1 MEAERTHLTSANEDY
16 LEAIVRLEESQG
28 KTEVRSV
35 DIANLLDVSK
45 ASVNKALATLRADG
59 YIEQERYGRITL
71 TPEGRTYG
79 REVWDRHQSLRN
91 FLTNDLGVDFDTAN
105 EEACMMEHALSQDT
119 MTKWL
124 NFLDEV
130 HRERGQ
136 VAGEQVKGAEGED
149 EAGASAGVAGEGT
162 GEDAAAE

>member
-1 MEAERTHLTSANEDY
+1 MKGRAMEAERTHLTSANEDY

-71 TPEGRTYG
+71 TPTGRTYG

-91 FLTNDLGVDFDTAN
+91 FLTNDLGVDFDVAN

-119 MTKWL
+119 MKKWL
-124 NFLDEV
+124 NFLEEV
-130 HRERGQ
+130 HRERGEASGQ
-136 VAGEQVKGAEGED
+136 AEPAEVGEAPAGE
-149 EAGASAGVAGEGT
+149 
-162 GEDAAAE
+162 

>member
-71 TPEGRTYG
+71 TPTGRTYG

-91 FLTNDLGVDFDTAN
+91 FLTNDLGVDFDVAN

-119 MTKWL
+119 MKKWL
-124 NFLDEV
+124 NFLEEV
-130 HRERGQ
+130 HRERGEASEKAEPAE
-136 VAGEQVKGAEGED
+136 AGEAP
-149 EAGASAGVAGEGT
+149 AGE
-162 GEDAAAE
+162 

>member
-16 LEAIVRLEESQG
+16 LEAIVRLEESQE

-59 YIEQERYGRITL
+59 FIEQERYGRITL
-71 TPEGRTYG
+71 TAQGRVYG
-79 REVWDRHQSLRN
+79 REVWGRHQSLRN
-91 FLTNDLGVDFDTAN
+91 FLTNDLGVDFETAN

-119 MTKWL
+119 MRRWL
-124 NFLDEV
+124 DFLDQV
-130 HRERGQ
+130 HKERG
-136 VAGEQVKGAEGED
+136 EQSGSDASEPQNAEPTEPC
-149 EAGASAGVAGEGT
+149 GVEQ
-162 GEDAAAE
+162 